1 MKNEILKELKHL
13 QNLIKKNEFKQE
25 GQSDDS
31 GEIEGGVFIKSKI
44 VKSKISSLIN
54 KIIDYET
61 NR

>member
-13 QNLIKKNEFKQE
+13 QKLIEQNEFKQE

-31 GEIEGGVFIKSKI
+31 GEYEGGVFVKSKI

-54 KIIDYET
+54 KILDYE
-61 NR
+61 NEL